1 VCQCSLFLLWRCQAW
16 NLRASGIR
24 SDHLCDVLMLEKDI
38 QAYILKNLR
47 ALDSSWWVKPTITNL
62 VGCPDVLGFYKGK
75 GLAIEIKRPG
85 CHPSPKQEFEM
96 SKIAKAGGIVFVATS
111 WKEVKEE
118 LWKRKLL
125 NL

>member
-1 VCQCSLFLLWRCQAW
+1 
-16 NLRASGIR
+16 
-24 SDHLCDVLMLEKDI
+24 MLEKDI

-47 ALDSSWWVKPTITNL
+47 AIDSSWWVKPTVTNL
-62 VGCPDVLGFYKGK
+62 VGCPDVLGVLDGRFIS
-75 GLAIEIKRPG
+75 IEVKRPG
-85 CHPSPKQEFEM
+85 CTPSPKQDFEM
-96 SKIAKAGGIVFVATS
+96 GKIIKAGGIAFVGTS